1 MTTRKRRDP
10 RAERNARRGG
20 DLAEP
25 VSAEAGET
33 GRLVRRDPRAE
44 RDARRGLVAAA
55 RPSAAKTARDGVAPS
70 VKVIEDPA
78 FWVLVLA
85 DMPDG
90 RLSPHDRDVLG
101 AARGL
106 ADRDG
111 DGGVVVLA
119 PAVHEELGAA
129 GVDRAVKGGTS
140 PSSYEPERMAA
151 MAGALVD
158 ILRPRHVLAPETP
171 IGAGDVARRLAA
183 ARGLRVAARVFAIE
197 ADSISCRADGGVRDI
212 VRTPGDVMLLMPE
225 TGEPHRGP
233 AHEARSLDAPEIT
246 VASRLDDDGAMPID
260 TSAVALAEA
269 DFIVSAGNGVTD
281 WAAFHDVAAAL
292 GAVEGGSRVV
302 CDTGQLPRDRQ
313 VGASGTLVEP
323 RCYLAFGIAGAPQH
337 LQGIERCER
346 VVAINTDLH
355 ADMVKRAD
363 LAIIQDAQLVMPAL
377 AARVRGE
384 VS

>member
-10 RAERNARRGG
+10 RAERNARR
-20 DLAEP
+20 D
-25 VSAEAGET
+25 GET
-33 GRLVRRDPRAE
+33 ATPVVAVEPGSASRLPRRDPRAE
-44 RDARRGLVAAA
+44 RDVRRGLIAATETRDA
-55 RPSAAKTARDGVAPS
+55 EAGRDEATPSIKIV
-70 VKVIEDPA
+70 VDPA
-78 FWVLVLA
+78 FWILVLV

-106 ADRDG
+106 ADR
-111 DGGVVVLA
+111 GGGGIVALA

-129 GVDRAVKGGTS
+129 GVDRAVTGDGD
-140 PSSYEPERMAA
+140 PSAYQPERLAA
-151 MAGALVD
+151 LGAALVETMQ
-158 ILRPRHVLAPETP
+158 PRHVLAPDTP
-171 IGAGDVARRLAA
+171 VGAGDVARRLAA
-183 ARGLRVAARVFAIE
+183 ARGLKVAASVYAIE
-197 ADSISCRADGGVRDI
+197 ANSVLCRADGGVRDI
-212 VRTPGDVMLLMPE
+212 VRAPGDVMLLLPE

-233 AHEARSLDAPEIT
+233 AHEARGLEAPD
-246 VASRLDDDGAMPID
+246 VAVTPRLEDGGLMAID

-281 WAAFHDVAAAL
+281 WAAFHDVATAL

-377 AARVRGE
+377 AERARGDKP
-384 VS
+384 

>member
-10 RAERNARRGG
+10 RAERNARRG
-20 DLAEP
+20 DDPEMP
-25 VSAEAGET
+25 VTVEAGEP
-33 GRLVRRDPRAE
+33 GRLPRRDPRAE
-44 RDARRGLVAAA
+44 RDARRGLIAAPAASAAGAA
-55 RPSAAKTARDGVAPS
+55 RRETAAS
-70 VKVIEDPA
+70 IEIIENPA
-78 FWVLVLA
+78 FWILVLA

-111 DGGVVVLA
+111 GGVALLS

-129 GVDRAVKGGTS
+129 GVDRAIPGGVD
-140 PSSYEPERMAA
+140 PSTYQPERMAA
-151 MAGALVD
+151 LAGALVD
-158 ILRPRHVLAPETP
+158 TLSPRHILAPDTP
-171 IGAGDVARRLAA
+171 VGAGDIARRLAA
-183 ARGLRVAARVFAIE
+183 ARGLKVAAGVFAIE
-197 ADSISCRADGGVRDI
+197 MDSIVCRADGGVRDI
-212 VRTPGDVMLLMPE
+212 IRAPGDVMLLMPE

-233 AHEARSLDAPEIT
+233 AHEARDLDAPEIT
-246 VASRLDDDGAMPID
+246 VASRLDDGGAMPID

-302 CDTGQLPRDRQ
+302 CDSGQLPRDRQ

-384 VS
+384 TS

>member
-10 RAERNARRGG
+10 RAERNARRGEQPE
-20 DLAEP
+20 APASP
-25 VSAEAGET
+25 VIDQP

-44 RDARRGLVAAA
+44 RDVRRGLIAA
-55 RPSAAKTARDGVAPS
+55 TAPS
-70 VKVIEDPA
+70 HGQVTPGQTATPIEVIEDSA
-78 FWVLVLA
+78 FWILVLA

-111 DGGVVVLA
+111 GGVIALVPVS
-119 PAVHEELGAA
+119 HDELGAA
-129 GVDRAVKGGTS
+129 GADRVVACGDTT
-140 PSSYEPERMAA
+140 SSYQPERMAA
-151 MAGALVD
+151 LAVTLVKQ
-158 ILRPRHVLAPETP
+158 LRPRHVLAPDTP
-171 IGAGDVARRLAA
+171 VGAGDVARRLAA
-183 ARGLRVAARVFAIE
+183 ARGLKVAASVYAIE
-197 ADSISCRADGGVRDI
+197 TDGIVCRADGGRRDI
-212 VRTPGDVMLLMPE
+212 VRELVDVMLMTPE
-225 TGEPHRGP
+225 SNEPHRGS
-233 AHEARSLDAPEIT
+233 AHEARRLDAPE
-246 VASRLDDDGAMPID
+246 VAVSPRLEDGGPMPLD

-377 AARVRGE
+377 TARARGE
-384 VS
+384 KP

>member
-10 RAERNARRGG
+10 RAERNARRGEAP
-20 DLAEP
+20 DTPVVAAEP
-25 VSAEAGET
+25 GAA
-33 GRLVRRDPRAE
+33 GRLPRRDPRAE
-44 RDARRGLVAAA
+44 RDARRGLIAAPD
-55 RPSAAKTARDGVAPS
+55 PSAAKTARDDVAVS

-78 FWVLVLA
+78 FWILVLA

-101 AARGL
+101 AARSL

-111 DGGVVVLA
+111 GGVAVLA
-119 PAVHEELGAA
+119 PATHEELGDA
-129 GVDRAVKGGTS
+129 GVDRAVAGGGEAS
-140 PSSYEPERMAA
+140 AYQPERMAA
-151 MAGALVD
+151 LAGALVEQ
-158 ILRPRHVLAPETP
+158 LSPRHVLAPDTTV
-171 IGAGDVARRLAA
+171 GAGDVARRMAA
-183 ARGLRVAARVFAIE
+183 ARGLKVAASVYAIE
-197 ADSISCRADGGVRDI
+197 ADSIVCRADGGVRDI
-212 VRTPGDVMLLMPE
+212 IRALSDIMLLMPE

-233 AHEARSLDAPEIT
+233 AHQTRRDDAPDVE
-246 VASRLDDDGAMPID
+246 VAPRLEDGGPMPID
-260 TSAVALAEA
+260 TSAVALGEA

-281 WAAFHDVAAAL
+281 WVAFHDVAAAL

-377 AARVRGE
+377 AARARG
-384 VS
+384 VTS

>member
-10 RAERNARRGG
+10 RAERNARRG
-20 DLAEP
+20 EEQESP
-25 VSAEAGET
+25 VSADARST
-33 GRLVRRDPRAE
+33 GRLPRRDPRAE
-44 RDARRGLVAAA
+44 RDARRGLIAAPKSGA
-55 RPSAAKTARDGVAPS
+55 GETVRDGVATS
-70 VKVIEDPA
+70 IKIIEDPA
-78 FWVLVLA
+78 FWVLVIV

-111 DGGVVVLA
+111 GGVAVLA
-119 PAVHEELGAA
+119 PASHEELGAA
-129 GVDRAVKGGTS
+129 GVDRAVMGGAT
-140 PSSYEPERMAA
+140 PFGYQPERMAA
-151 MAGALVD
+151 LAGALVEA
-158 ILRPRHVLAPETP
+158 LQPRHVLAPDTP
-171 IGAGDVARRLAA
+171 VGAGDIARRLAA
-183 ARGLRVAARVFAIE
+183 ARGLKVAAGVYAIE
-197 ADSISCRADGGVRDI
+197 ADTVVCRADGGARDI
-212 VRTPGDVMLLMPE
+212 VRTPADVMLLMPE
-225 TGEPHRGP
+225 TGEPHRGA
-233 AHEARSLDAPEIT
+233 AHEARDLDAPE
-246 VASRLDDDGAMPID
+246 VAVTPRLEDGGLMAMD
-260 TSAVALAEA
+260 TSTVALAEA

-281 WAAFHDVAAAL
+281 WSAFHDVAAAL
-292 GAVEGGSRVV
+292 DAVEGGSRVV

-377 AARVRGE
+377 AERARGE
-384 VS
+384 KP